1 MSCAILTRERKL
13 YKHWWTSR
21 KDFKKNMKYYLLS
34 LFVLVRVL
42 HRKRINRWE
51 GGRERERI
59 LKNSLMWLWR
69 PANPKICICKLK
81 TRRAKTVFLVQRLVG
96 SRFRKSEGFS
106 LSTLGGKKAMC
117 QLEGSQAGRNSFTLW
132 MVSLFILFRPS
143 LD

>member
-69 PANPKICICKLK
+69 PANPKICLCKLK
-81 TRRAKTVFLVQRLVG
+81 TRRANTVFLVQRLVG

-106 LSTLGGKKAMC
+106 LSTLGGKKQC
-117 QLEGSQAGRNSFTLW
+117 
-132 MVSLFILFRPS
+132 PS
-143 LD
+143 LRVVRQEEILLPSGWSVFLFYSDPH